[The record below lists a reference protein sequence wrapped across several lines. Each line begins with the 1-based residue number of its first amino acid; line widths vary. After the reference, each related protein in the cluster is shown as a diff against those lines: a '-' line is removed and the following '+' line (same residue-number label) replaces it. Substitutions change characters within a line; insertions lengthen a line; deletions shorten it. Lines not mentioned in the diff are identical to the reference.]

1 MKTICLF
8 LFAHLIVFALN
19 AQTSNEGKF
28 FITAGYGLAGS
39 FFVRSYH
46 EFAPIPNNKIFQKKN
61 FVGNAQ
67 NFAVGYNL
75 KNNWHINVGINF
87 QHSTRRI
94 KSLDTLGNLILRLD
108 HTIHHRDY
116 MWFGSV
122 NKNIERKKNNF
133 LFGMGLYYL
142 RPKQEE
148 VVIYPNFVQNRE
160 RDFQT
165 SKLEEGG
172 AFIEFAYEYK
182 FQPKVNL
189 GLKSQFYHTI
199 TSGEATSVTLFP
211 YIKISF

>member
-1 MKTICLF
+1 
-8 LFAHLIVFALN
+8 
-19 AQTSNEGKF
+19 
-28 FITAGYGLAGS
+28 
-39 FFVRSYH
+39 
-46 EFAPIPNNKIFQKKN
+46 
-61 FVGNAQ
+61 
-67 NFAVGYNL
+67 
-75 KNNWHINVGINF
+75 
-87 QHSTRRI
+87 
-94 KSLDTLGNLILRLD
+94 
-108 HTIHHRDY
+108 

-199 TSGEATSVTLFP
+199 TSGEAISVTLFP